1 MCFIG
6 SSFGDVYV
14 ALNKVSNELVAVKRI
29 PLPPNA
35 GPLNEPELLKS
46 CQSGFVVRYY
56 DVVRKDNEIWVCIC
70 DLCDKQIVMEFCRC
84 GSIGAYIQSEKRL
97 SKEVLRDIVSCILLG
112 LSYLHNK
119 KVIHRVSAKVIAEQ

>member
-1 MCFIG
+1 M
-6 SSFGDVYV
+6 YV

-29 PLPPNA
+29 SLPPNA

-56 DVVRKDNEIWVCIC
+56 DMVRKDNEICIC

-84 GSIGAYIQSEKRL
+84 GSIGSYIRSGERL
-97 SKEVLRDIVSCILLG
+97 NEEVLRDIVSCILLG